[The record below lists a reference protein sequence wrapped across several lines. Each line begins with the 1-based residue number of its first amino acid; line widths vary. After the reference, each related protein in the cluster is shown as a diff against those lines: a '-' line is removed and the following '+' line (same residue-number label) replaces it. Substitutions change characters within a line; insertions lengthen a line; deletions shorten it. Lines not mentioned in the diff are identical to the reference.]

1 MQDEPE
7 DLERDHAEQ
16 RFVARFAEDHGRVA
30 FALWEPDV
38 ALGHVAF
45 DLGAVGEDE
54 RHPAAR
60 RQPDRAPV
68 VGRQEAVLGAAV
80 DEKRDRASD
89 ARRSRHH
96 ALDVRESHRC
106 GHSNDP
112 RDSPRVQ
119 GPIPSIDPVDRL
131 TRGVRARRLAPRE
144 ACRDRSSPAR
154 KETRMIYEVRTYRI
168 APRSL
173 PEVEKRF
180 GEAYEYRKKYSELF
194 AFWHTEIGS
203 LNEIVH

>member
-1 MQDEPE
+1 MQDKPE

-16 RFVARFAEDHGRVA
+16 RFVARFAEDHRRVA
-30 FALWEPDV
+30 FALREPDV

-45 DLGAVGEDE
+45 DPGAVGEDE
-54 RHPAAR
+54 RDPAAR
-60 RQPDRAPV
+60 RPPDRAPV
-68 VGRQEAVLGAAV
+68 VGRQEAVPGAAV
-80 DEKRDRASD
+80 DEKRDRASH
-89 ARRSRHH
+89 ARRSRHSKSDH
-96 ALDVRESHRC
+96 
-106 GHSNDP
+106 
-112 RDSPRVQ
+112 
-119 GPIPSIDPVDRL
+119 VDQL
-131 TRGVRARRLAPRE
+131 TRGVRCRRLAPRE
-144 ACRDRSSPAR
+144 TCRDRSSPAR

-203 LNEIVH
+203 LNEIVSASPYWYLPATDRIRREAATDPE

>member
-30 FALWEPDV
+30 FALWAPDV
-38 ALGHVAF
+38 ALGHVA
-45 DLGAVGEDE
+45 L
-54 RHPAAR
+54 P
-60 RQPDRAPV
+60 P
-68 VGRQEAVLGAAV
+68 
-80 DEKRDRASD
+80 K
-89 ARRSRHH
+89 
-96 ALDVRESHRC
+96 
-106 GHSNDP
+106 SN
-112 RDSPRVQ
+112 
-119 GPIPSIDPVDRL
+119 PVDRL

-144 ACRDRSSPAR
+144 TCRDGSSPAR

-203 LNEIVH
+203 LNEIVHVWPYREHAERERIRGEAAREPKWKHGS